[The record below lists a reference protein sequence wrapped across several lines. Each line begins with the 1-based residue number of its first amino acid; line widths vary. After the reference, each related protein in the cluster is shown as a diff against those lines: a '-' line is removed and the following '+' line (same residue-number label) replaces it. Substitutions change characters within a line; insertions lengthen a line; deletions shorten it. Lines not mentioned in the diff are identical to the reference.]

1 MKWHHDGKTIFALA
15 SGAGRAAVAVV
26 RISGPESR
34 VAIETMAGQTPK
46 PRYASL
52 RALRDGDAHVIDH
65 ALVLWFPGPK
75 SFTGEDCA
83 EFQIHGS
90 RAVARAVLDRLSQL
104 PAFRQAEPGEFA
116 RRAVA
121 NGKMSLGAAESLADL
136 IDSETEQQRR
146 AALRVEEDGFNQLL
160 ARWMDHLLEAS
171 AMIEAEL
178 DFADEGDVS
187 SFDHAAFRVKLGV
200 LISEMNRITDLEKN
214 GRRLREGLTIVL
226 AGAPNVGKSSLMNAL
241 ADKDHAITSPI
252 AGTTRDSIEL
262 ALELDGYLIV
272 LVDTAGVRE
281 TEDPIEREGV
291 RRALARINQAD
302 LVLWLD
308 DGVTNNELAPAS
320 NGAPIWRIGT
330 KADIRHEAHIQAD
343 YDLMISA
350 KATGGLDKLRQ
361 HLIRF
366 AHETTSADGMD
377 IRRRDMRE
385 VGEARSALERCWS
398 VDPLQLE
405 LAAEE
410 LRIARRSLNQLSI
423 AGDSETV
430 LDEIFGRFCIGK

>member
-26 RISGPESR
+26 RISGHDAR

-65 ALVLWFPGPK
+65 ALVLWFPGPR

-104 PAFRQAEPGEFA
+104 PSFRQAEPGEFA

-146 AALRVEEDGFNQLL
+146 AALRVEEDGFNQIL
-160 ARWMDHLLEAS
+160 AWWMDQLLEAS

-178 DFADEGDVS
+178 DFADESDVS
-187 SFDHAAFRVKLGV
+187 SFNHAAFRVKLGA
-200 LISEMNRITDLEKN
+200 LISEMNRIADMEKN

-330 KADIRHEAHIQAD
+330 KADIRRDADIPAD

-350 KATGGLDKLRQ
+350 KATGGLDQLRQ
-361 HLIRF
+361 RLIRF
-366 AHETTSADGMD
+366 VRETTRLDGMD
-377 IRRRDMRE
+377 IRRRHLQE
-385 VGEARSALERCWS
+385 IGEARSALERCRR

-423 AGDSETV
+423 ASDSETV